1 MTIHGFTDGAARGNP
16 GQGGI
21 GVVLKDE
28 SGTVLAKE
36 KKYLGKVT
44 NNVAEY
50 TALIEC
56 LKRVNT
62 LFGGANG
69 VSCSKLVLYSD
80 SELMVRQLN
89 GEYKVKDRTLKKLF
103 DEVHNLLHSSAFEFS
118 INHVPRERN
127 KEADV
132 LANESIDEQSHQ
144 RRAIVRVQNEI

>member
-16 GQGGI
+16 GPGGI

-28 SGTVLAKE
+28 SGTVLVRG

-56 LKRVNT
+56 LRRVNAS
-62 LFGGANG
+62 FGGDNG
-69 VSCSKLVLYSD
+69 VPCSKLILHSD

-103 DEVHNLLHSSAFEFS
+103 DEVHNLLHSAQFEFS
-118 INHVPRERN
+118 IKHVPREKN
-127 KEADV
+127 KEADL
-132 LANESIDEQSHQ
+132 LANESIDEQSNKG
-144 RRAIVRVQNEI
+144 RAVVRNRNEI

>member
-1 MTIHGFTDGAARGNP
+1 MTIYGFTDGAARGNP
-16 GQGGI
+16 GDGGI

-56 LKRVNT
+56 LRRVNA
-62 LFGGANG
+62 LFDGAHG
-69 VSCSKLVLYSD
+69 VSCSKLVLHSD

-89 GEYKVKDRTLKKLF
+89 GEYKVKNRTLKKLF
-103 DEVHNLLHSSAFEFS
+103 DEVCDLLHSSPFEFS
-118 INHVPRERN
+118 IRHVPRERN

-144 RRAIVRVQNEI
+144 QKAIVRGRNEI

>member
-16 GQGGI
+16 GLGGI

-28 SGTVLAKE
+28 SGNVLAKG

-56 LKRVNT
+56 LRRVKM
-62 LFGGANG
+62 LFGAANE
-69 VSCSKLVLYSD
+69 VACSKLVLHSD
-80 SELMVRQLN
+80 SELMVRQMN

-103 DEVHNLLHSSAFEFS
+103 DEVHDILRSAPFEFS
-118 INHVPRERN
+118 IKHVPREKN
-127 KEADV
+127 KEADA
-132 LANESIDEQSHQ
+132 LANESIDEQT
-144 RRAIVRVQNEI
+144 R